1 MRKGQ
6 PDIRYITK
14 EDFENLNSEECRTLG
29 SSSLIV
35 CVVKRNEKQSNVQ
48 PDQPS
53 QNDLQRVTGKDA
65 LLSWDQPGAKER
77 TNYRRLGGR
86 R

>member
-1 MRKGQ
+1 MRTHQ
-6 PDIRYITK
+6 PDICYITQ
-14 EDFENLNSEECRTLG
+14 EDFENLNLEESRALG

-35 CVVKRNEKQSNVQ
+35 CVVKRNEKQINVQ

-53 QNDLQRVTGKDA
+53 QNDIQRITGKDA
-65 LLSWDQPGAKER
+65 LLSWDQPGAKEC
-77 TNYRRLGGR
+77 THYGYLGGR

>member
-1 MRKGQ
+1 MKHK

-14 EDFENLNSEECRTLG
+14 EDFENLNLKESRSLG

-35 CVVKRNEKQSNVQ
+35 CVVKRNEKQINVQ
-48 PDQPS
+48 PDQSS
-53 QNDLQRVTGKDA
+53 QNDIQRITGKDA
-65 LLSWDQPGAKER
+65 LLSWDQSGAKEC
-77 TNYRRLGGR
+77 THYGYLGGR

>member
-14 EDFENLNSEECRTLG
+14 EDFENLNSEECRALG

-53 QNDLQRVTGKDA
+53 QNDLQRTAREDA
-65 LLSWDQPGAKER
+65 LLSWDQPRTKEC
-77 TNYRRLGGR
+77 THYRRLGGR

>member
-1 MRKGQ
+1 MRMHL

-14 EDFENLNSEECRTLG
+14 EDFENLNSEEYRALG

-48 PDQPS
+48 PDQLS
-53 QNDLQRVTGKDA
+53 KNDLQRVTRTDA
-65 LLSWDQPGAKER
+65 LLSWNKS
-77 TNYRRLGGR
+77 
-86 R
+86 

>member
-1 MRKGQ
+1 MRMHL

-14 EDFENLNSEECRTLG
+14 EDFENLNSEEYRALG

-48 PDQPS
+48 PGQPPK
-53 QNDLQRVTGKDA
+53 NDLQRVTRTDA
-65 LLSWDQPGAKER
+65 ILSWNKS
-77 TNYRRLGGR
+77 
-86 R
+86 

>member
-1 MRKGQ
+1 MKRK

-14 EDFENLNSEECRTLG
+14 EDFENLNLEESRALG

-35 CVVKRNEKQSNVQ
+35 CVVKRNEKQNNVQ

-53 QNDLQRVTGKDA
+53 QNDLQRITGKNA
-65 LLSWDQPGAKER
+65 LLSWDQSRAKEC
-77 TNYRRLGGR
+77 THYGHLGR
-86 R
+86 RR

>member
-1 MRKGQ
+1 MRTHR

-14 EDFENLNSEECRTLG
+14 EDFENLNLEESRALG

-48 PDQPS
+48 PDQPPK
-53 QNDLQRVTGKDA
+53 NDLQRVTRTDA
-65 LLSWDQPGAKER
+65 ILP
-77 TNYRRLGGR
+77 
-86 R
+86 